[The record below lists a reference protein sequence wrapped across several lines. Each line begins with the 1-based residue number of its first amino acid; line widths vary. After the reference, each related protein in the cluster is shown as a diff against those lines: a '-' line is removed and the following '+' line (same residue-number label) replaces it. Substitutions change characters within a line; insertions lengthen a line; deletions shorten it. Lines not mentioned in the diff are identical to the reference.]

1 VKRVIEHIE
10 RTKAEVAEHPFYR
23 WLASDQAPL
32 EDRFAFAP
40 VFVTFIMGFSD
51 MNRWFMRYPA
61 AGDELRRAINKHTF
75 EDATHSRLFLEDWR
89 KLGLDGRLG
98 WSAGDT
104 IAWHY
109 ASRETEIFRGYGMEV
124 MKMCALHEDPL
135 VRFSFMDAIEA
146 CGHVFFAATSNVATE
161 LSKKTGEDYRYFG
174 TYHLK
179 RETGHLLAGW
189 RAFEEAT
196 LDEARL
202 EEACSLVDRIFG
214 MFLVE
219 NDRLL
224 RYAER
229 VSGDLRGEAP
239 RPLAASGALDPRE
252 PLSSP
257 PSSGG
262 GGAGGAGAGE
272 ERASGPASPSQRAV
286 QGALALRKKKASGH
300 PLFAWMQ
307 AGDPKEA
314 LRKLRRLAAFWVP
327 DILGYRDLATYA
339 LAYPRPE
346 GARERAINRVA
357 MRLASHHRLFLRD
370 WVELDMDQALGFSA
384 SDTLDFYCVSEST
397 EVQRKSMA
405 TFVKLAFKHPDP
417 RLRFWLIE
425 ALEAS
430 GEAFFRGTRALSRRV
445 EADGRR
451 RLDYL
456 ADRHASAHPRLEP
469 DEEAD
474 RVAIIREELGER
486 EREIAVEIIDAV
498 FDCLEAQLS
507 VCLELVTSGELAFG

>member
-10 RTKAEVAEHPFYR
+10 RKKGEVAKHPFYG
-23 WLASDQAPL
+23 WLTSDRAPL
-32 EDRFAFAP
+32 RDRFAFAP

-61 AGDELRRAINKHTF
+61 PGDEYKRAINKHTF

-98 WSAGDT
+98 WGAGDT
-104 IAWHY
+104 VAWYY
-109 ASRETEIFRGYGMEV
+109 ASRETEIFREYGMEI

-146 CGHVFFAATSNVATE
+146 CGHVFFAATSGVATN

-189 RAFEEAT
+189 RAFEEAA
-196 LDEARL
+196 LGGAQFEK
-202 EEACSLVDRIFG
+202 ACSLVNRIFA

-219 NDRLL
+219 NDHLL

-229 VSGDLRGEAP
+229 AVGATGEAAP
-239 RPLAASGALDPRE
+239 RPLSITGAFDPKEPQRLFGAAGS
-252 PLSSP
+252 
-257 PSSGG
+257 
-262 GGAGGAGAGE
+262 
-272 ERASGPASPSQRAV
+272 RAVGRVTPSQAAV
-286 QGALALRKKKASGH
+286 EEALAARKRKAAAH

-307 AGDPKEA
+307 AGDPREA
-314 LRKLRRLAAFWVP
+314 LRKLRRLAAFWLP
-327 DILGYRDLATYA
+327 DIMGYRDLATYA
-339 LAYPRPE
+339 LTYEKPE

-357 MRLASHHRLFLRD
+357 AGLASHHRLFLRD
-370 WVELDMDQALGFSA
+370 WVELDMDETLRFSA
-384 SDTLDFYCVSEST
+384 SETLDFYCVSDYT
-397 EVQRKSMA
+397 EVQRKSMS
-405 TFVKLAFKHPDP
+405 TFVKLAYNHPEP
-417 RLRFWLIE
+417 PLRYWLIE

-430 GEAFFRGTRALSRRV
+430 GEAFFRGTRALARRV

-469 DEEAD
+469 DAEAD
-474 RVAIIREELGER
+474 AVAWKSEDLREDEQET
-486 EREIAVEIIDAV
+486 AVAIIDAV

-507 VCLELVTSGELAFG
+507 VCLELVTGGELAVG

>member
-1 VKRVIEHIE
+1 VR
-10 RTKAEVAEHPFYR
+10 EVLAAVAARKQEIDRHPLYA
-23 WLASDQAPL
+23 WMGSEAAPL
-32 EDRFAFAP
+32 EQRFVYAPLFAH
-40 VFVTFIMGFSD
+40 FILGFRD
-51 MNRWFMRYPA
+51 LNRWFMRYPEA
-61 AGDELRRAINKHTF
+61 ADVFEEAINRHTE
-75 EDATHSRLFLEDWR
+75 EDETHSALFLEDWR
-89 KLGLDGRLG
+89 ELGLDEQLG
-98 WSAGDT
+98 WGVEDT
-104 IAWHY
+104 VAWYY
-109 ASRETEIFRGYGMEV
+109 AAPETEVFRRYAMRL
-124 MKMCALHEDPL
+124 MQMCVETPDPL
-135 VRFSFMDAIEA
+135 VRFGFMEAIEA
-146 CGHVFFAATSNVATE
+146 CGHVFFAATSGVATS
-161 LSKKTGEDYRYFG
+161 LSDRTGEEYRYFG

-370 WVELDMDQALGFSA
+370 WVELDMDQTLGLSA
-384 SDTLDFYCVSEST
+384 SDTLDFYCVSEYT
-397 EVQRKSMA
+397 EVQRKSMS

>member
-1 VKRVIEHIE
+1 VKRVIDHIE
-10 RTKAEVAEHPFYR
+10 RKKAEVAEHPFYR
-23 WLASDQAPL
+23 WLTSDKAPL

-61 AGDELRRAINKHTF
+61 ASDEFKRAINKHTF

-98 WSAGDT
+98 WTAGDT
-104 IAWHY
+104 IAWYY
-109 ASRETEIFRGYGMEV
+109 ASRETEIFREYGMEI
-124 MKMCALHEDPL
+124 MKMCTLNEDPL

-146 CGHVFFAATSNVATE
+146 CGHVFFAATSGVATS
-161 LSKKTGEDYRYFG
+161 LSDRTGEEYRYFG

-189 RAFEEAT
+189 RTFEEAE
-196 LDEARL
+196 LDDARRNK
-202 EEACSLVDRIFG
+202 AIALVDRVFA

-219 NDRLL
+219 NDHLL

-229 VSGDLRGEAP
+229 VIGARVDAAV
-239 RPLAASGALDPRE
+239 RPLASSGALDPRE
-252 PLSSP
+252 SQR
-257 PSSGG
+257 PSGP
-262 GGAGGAGAGE
+262 AE
-272 ERASGPASPSQRAV
+272 ERALPAPGPISSSQRAV
-286 QGALALRKKKASGH
+286 EEALAARKRKAAGH
-300 PLFAWMQ
+300 PLFTWMQ

-314 LRKLRRLAAFWVP
+314 LKKLRRLAAFWLP
-327 DILGYRDLATYA
+327 DILGYRDLATHA
-339 LAYPRPE
+339 LAYSRPE
-346 GARERAINRVA
+346 GPRWRAINRVA
-357 MRLASHHRLFLRD
+357 MGLASHHRLFLRD
-370 WVELDMDQALGFSA
+370 WVELDMDQTLGLSA
-384 SDTLDFYCVSEST
+384 SDTLDFYCVSEYT
-397 EVQRKSMA
+397 EVQRKSMS
-405 TFVKLAFKHPDP
+405 TFVKLAFNHPEP
-417 RLRFWLIE
+417 RLRSWLIE

-430 GEAFFRGTRALSRRV
+430 GEAFFRGTRALARRV

-456 ADRHASAHPRLEP
+456 GDRHALAHPRLEP

-474 RVAIIREELGER
+474 RVAFKGEDLLEG

-507 VCLELVTSGELAFG
+507 VCLELVTTGELAFG